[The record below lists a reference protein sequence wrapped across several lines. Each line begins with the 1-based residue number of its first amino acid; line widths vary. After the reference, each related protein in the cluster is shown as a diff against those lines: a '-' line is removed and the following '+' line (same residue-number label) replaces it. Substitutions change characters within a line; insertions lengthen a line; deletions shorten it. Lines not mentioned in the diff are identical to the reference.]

1 MKRYIWILMLLCF
14 TLLAACSNDN
24 IQNEESDENAEEQT
38 KLKVYTTVYPLS
50 YFTERIG
57 GEFVEVESVYPP
69 GANEHS
75 FEPTQQDMIKFAEA
89 DLLFYIGLGLESFID
104 HAQETLKNENV
115 EFIATTANVP
125 EEKFSMSTG
134 HSHDEHSEEAED
146 AHTEEH
152 TDEEGTSESED
163 EHASHAE
170 DGHEEHNEDE
180 LASHTEESH
189 EGHNE
194 IDAHVWLS
202 AAISSD
208 LAFSIKDALTEKM
221 PDQAETFETN
231 YQALVQELEALDG
244 QFKDMVAQAD
254 SQTFF
259 VSHAAFGYIAGEY
272 DLQQV
277 PIAGL
282 NSQNEPSQKELTEIV
297 ALANELNIKYILFEQ
312 NVSSK
317 LAETIQSEIGAE
329 ALTLHNLS
337 VLTEEDIANN
347 ETYFTLME
355 QNIETLSKA
364 LENK

>member
-1 MKRYIWILMLLCF
+1 MIIAVLCF
-14 TLLAACSNDN
+14 TLLAACSNGTG
-24 IQNEESDENAEEQT
+24 QNEELNENAEKPT
-38 KLKVYTTVYPLS
+38 KLQVYTTVYPLS

-69 GANEHS
+69 GSNEHS
-75 FEPTQQDMIKFAEA
+75 FEPTQQDMIKYAEA

-115 EFIATTANVP
+115 EFVATTANVP
-125 EEKFSMSTG
+125 EEKFTMSTG
-134 HSHDEHSEEAED
+134 HSHDEHSEDGEVVT
-146 AHTEEH
+146 HTEEH
-152 TDEEGTSESED
+152 TDEEVTSKSED

-170 DGHEEHNEDE
+170 DGHEEHNE
-180 LASHTEESH
+180 
-189 EGHNE
+189 
-194 IDAHVWLS
+194 IDPHVWLS
-202 AAISSD
+202 TAISSD
-208 LAFSIKDALTEKM
+208 LALSIKDALTEKM
-221 PDQAETFETN
+221 PDQAETFEAN
-231 YQALVQELEALDG
+231 YQTLVQELGTLDG
-244 QFKDMVAQAD
+244 QFKEMVDQAD
-254 SQTFF
+254 TRTFF

-272 DLQQV
+272 NLQQV

-282 NSQNEPSQKELTEIV
+282 NSQNEPSQKELTDIV
-297 ALANELNIKYILFEQ
+297 ALANELDIKYILFEQ

-355 QNIETLSKA
+355 QNIETIRKA
-364 LENK
+364 LGNK